1 MLSLPN
7 DGTSTAETLKTYLDR
22 QDGPPGAAALIAA
35 LAGCSVAI
43 AERLAFGS
51 LPGDPGAVVGTNES
65 GDRQKALDVGAHL
78 HVVEALRAAGVRQ
91 LLSEEAEDVILL
103 NPEGAL
109 DVAID
114 PIDGS
119 GSIGTGAPLGMLF
132 SILPASQEGFLRT
145 GRNVIAA
152 GYVSFGHSV
161 DLGFSLGDGLQIAVF
176 DRSAG
181 EYRMWLEN
189 HRVPE
194 KSRTLAFNASNMR
207 HWPPGI
213 RRFAEDAL
221 AGADGPLGANYN
233 MRWLAAAVGEFHR
246 ILLQGG
252 LFFYPG
258 DRRPGFES
266 GRLRLIY
273 EAVPIA
279 FLIEQGGGKATDG
292 IRPILDRMPES
303 LHENVPLIFGST
315 ENVDLIGGYLTG
327 PSQARD

>member
-1 MLSLPN
+1 MLRLPDDRDSN
-7 DGTSTAETLKTYLDR
+7 AETLRTFLDR
-22 QDGPPGAAALIAA
+22 QPGNGAAASVIMA
-35 LAGCSVAI
+35 LADCTASI
-43 AERLAFGS
+43 AERLALGS

-65 GDRQKALDVGAHL
+65 GDRQKALDVAAHL
-78 HVVEALRAAGVRQ
+78 HVVEGLRSAGVRL
-91 LLSEEAEDVILL
+91 LLSEEAEDVLTL
-103 NPEGAL
+103 NPEGSL

-119 GSIGTGAPLGMLF
+119 GSIGTGAPLGTLF
-132 SILPASQEGFLRT
+132 SILPASEEGFLRT

-161 DLGFSLGDGLQIAVF
+161 DLGFSLGDGLHLAVF
-176 DRSAG
+176 DRTAG

-194 KSRTLAFNASNMR
+194 KARTLAFNASNMR
-207 HWPPGI
+207 HWPSGI
-213 RRFAEDAL
+213 RRFSEDVL
-221 AGADGPLGANYN
+221 AGSEGPLGENFN

-279 FLIEQGGGKATDG
+279 FLIEQGGGQATDG
-292 IRPILDRMPES
+292 IRPILDRMPGS
-303 LHENVPLIFGST
+303 LHENVPLIFGSS
-315 ENVDLIGGYLTG
+315 ENVGLIATYLAE
-327 PSQARD
+327 PS

>member
-1 MLSLPN
+1 MLRLPDDRDSN
-7 DGTSTAETLKTYLDR
+7 AETLRTFLDR
-22 QDGPPGAAALIAA
+22 QPGNSAAAAVIMA
-35 LAGCSVAI
+35 LAGCTASI
-43 AERLAFGS
+43 AERLALGS

-65 GDRQKALDVGAHL
+65 GDRQKALDVAAHL
-78 HVVEALRAAGVRQ
+78 HVVEGLRSAGVRL
-91 LLSEEAEDVILL
+91 LLSEEAEEVLTL
-103 NPEGAL
+103 NPQGSL

-119 GSIGTGAPLGMLF
+119 GSIGTGAPLGTLF
-132 SILPASQEGFLRT
+132 SILPASEEGFLRT

-161 DLGFSLGDGLQIAVF
+161 DLGFSLGDGLHLAVF

-194 KSRTLAFNASNMR
+194 KARTLAFNASNMR
-207 HWPPGI
+207 HWPCGI
-213 RRFAEDAL
+213 RRFSEDVL
-221 AGADGPLGANYN
+221 AGSEGPLGENFN

-279 FLIEQGGGKATDG
+279 FLIEQGGGQATDG
-292 IRPILDRMPES
+292 IRPILDRMPGS
-303 LHENVPLIFGST
+303 LHENVPLIFGSS
-315 ENVDLIGGYLTG
+315 ENVGLIATYLAE
-327 PSQARD
+327 PS